1 VIIVAVPVK
10 DLVNAKQRLIPV
22 LTAPERSAL
31 ARTMLRDVLAAVGQ
45 AHVDVVWVVTRDAAV
60 TAVATDFGC
69 RVLSEAENRGHTAAV
84 LHAQARAAA
93 EGATRFITVPGDVPC
108 VTPAE
113 IDALVTAAGAS
124 PAAAFAPS
132 RSGLGTNGVALAPPD
147 VMPLRFG
154 EPSFP
159 DHLGA
164 ARARGLVPR
173 TLALAGLG
181 LDIDDADDVRVLLGE
196 GAATESARLLRTWS
210 IGERLRD
217 LRTHAA
223 R

>member
-1 VIIVAVPVK
+1 
-10 DLVNAKQRLIPV
+10 
-22 LTAPERSAL
+22 
-31 ARTMLRDVLAAVGQ
+31 
-45 AHVDVVWVVTRDAAV
+45 
-60 TAVATDFGC
+60 
-69 RVLSEAENRGHTAAV
+69 
-84 LHAQARAAA
+84 
-93 EGATRFITVPGDVPC
+93 

-113 IDALVTAAGAS
+113 IDALVTAAGEA